1 MYERKGKLKHWMENL
16 VNVYRD
22 HARVAQAEQSVPNR
36 EDAGVADGGRSANDL
51 RPTPAMDNIVTDA
64 NTAARSFIVLPEGG
78 VDLATVELNFIKQ
91 ALERTSGVQTRA
103 ARLLGISRYAMR
115 SRMKKHGLL

>member
-22 HARVAQAEQSVPNR
+22 NARVAQTEQSVPNR
-36 EDAGVADGGRSANDL
+36 EDAGVADDGRSADDL